1 MPLYAYRYL
10 GTEGPKVAYMEAE
23 SEEALLRALQEQNIL
38 LLEVSQVRKQGA
50 RKLPARMLATYFRQ
64 LRSLMQVGGALSL
77 SQVLSLL
84 EEQLPKWAR
93 SQYTAAPKALE
104 RGVPLPQALAETGL
118 FPNLVVA
125 TLRVADRTG
134 KNEEAA
140 ERLAQYYARVARFQA
155 KVRAALTYPALVLLF
170 ALLTAWA
177 LMTFIVP
184 QFVRLLEEAQVPV
197 PLITQITILASKAM
211 SSPLFVGLSFL
222 ALFLGVRAFQTYL
235 QNPTNRL
242 RFERLLFRVPILG
255 QTLIYSALA
264 DTAGTIKLSY
274 ESGIP
279 LHESLTLTRNVVAL
293 EHFRE
298 LLSATREALMRG
310 LSLTQALT
318 SAPHSELLPAIFRS
332 LINVGETGGSLED
345 MLDHAERIY
354 TEEVENTLDNVSS
367 IVEPLL
373 LILVG
378 AVIGGIML
386 SVLLPYF
393 GLIQNI
399 GTGGSGAL

>member
-10 GTEGPKVAYMEAE
+10 GPEGPKVAYMEAE
-23 SEEALLRALQEQNIL
+23 NEEALLRVLQERNIL
-38 LLEVSQVRKQGA
+38 ALDVSEVRKQGA
-50 RKLPARMLATYFRQ
+50 RKLSPKMLATYFRQ
-64 LRSLMQVGGALSL
+64 LKSLMQVGGALNL

-84 EEQLPKWAR
+84 EEQLPKWAQTR
-93 SQYTAAPKALE
+93 YTAAPRALE
-104 RGVPLPQALAETGL
+104 RGATLPQALAETGL
-118 FPNLVVA
+118 FPNLVIA
-125 TLRVADRTG
+125 TLRVADRTS

-155 KVRAALTYPALVLLF
+155 KVRGALTYPALVLLF

-184 QFVRLLEEAQVPV
+184 QFVRMLEESQVPI
-197 PLITQITILASKAM
+197 PLITQVTILASKAM
-211 SSPLFVGLSFL
+211 SSPLFIGLSFL
-222 ALFLGVRAFQTYL
+222 ILFLGVRAFQAYL
-235 QNPTNRL
+235 RNPTNRL
-242 RFERLLFRVPILG
+242 RFERLLLRIPILG
-255 QTLIYSALA
+255 QVLIHSALA
-264 DTAGTIKLSY
+264 DIAGTLKLAY

-298 LLSATREALMRG
+298 LLSAAREALVRG

-318 SAPHSELLPAIFRS
+318 NGPHSELLPAIFRN
-332 LINVGETGGSLED
+332 LINVGETGGSLEE
-345 MLDHAERIY
+345 MLDHTERIY
-354 TEEVENTLDNVSS
+354 TEEVENTLDNISS
-367 IVEPLL
+367 VIEPLL
-373 LILVG
+373 LIVVG

-399 GTGGSGAL
+399 GGGGNSGL

>member
-10 GTEGPKVAYMEAE
+10 GPEGPKVAYMEAE
-23 SEEALLRALQEQNIL
+23 NEEALLRALQEQNVL
-38 LLEVSQVRKQGA
+38 LLEVSQVRKQGP
-50 RKLPARMLATYFRQ
+50 RKLPPRLLATYFRQ
-64 LRSLMQVGGALSL
+64 LKSLMQVGSALSL
-77 SQVLSLL
+77 SRVLSLL
-84 EEQLPKWAR
+84 EEQLPKWAQTR
-93 SQYTAAPKALE
+93 YAAAPRALE
-104 RGVPLPQALAETGL
+104 RGIPLPQALAETGL
-118 FPNLVVA
+118 FPNLVIA
-125 TLRVADRTG
+125 TLRVADRAG

-140 ERLAQYYARVARFQA
+140 ARLAQYYARVARFQA
-155 KVRAALTYPALVLLF
+155 KVRSALTYPTLVFLF
-170 ALLTAWA
+170 SLITAWA
-177 LMTFIVP
+177 LMTFVVP
-184 QFVRLLEEAQVPV
+184 QFVRILEESQVPI
-197 PLITQITILASKAM
+197 PLVTKVTILVSKAM

-222 ALFLGVRAFQTYL
+222 LLFLVARVFQIYL
-235 QNPTNRL
+235 RDPTNRL
-242 RFERLLFRVPILG
+242 RFERFLFRVPILG
-255 QTLIYSALA
+255 PTLIHSSLA
-264 DTAGTIKLSY
+264 DIAGTLKLAY

-310 LSLTQALT
+310 LSLTQALA
-318 SAPHSELLPAIFRS
+318 SAPHSKLLPAIFVS

-345 MLDHAERIY
+345 MLDQAERIY

-367 IVEPLL
+367 VIEPLL
-373 LILVG
+373 LIFVG

-399 GTGGSGAL
+399 SGGG

>member
-10 GTEGPKVAYMEAE
+10 GPEGPKVGYMEAE
-23 SEEALLRALQEQNIL
+23 SEEALFRTLQEQNIL
-38 LLEVSQVRKQGA
+38 PLEVSQVRRQGA
-50 RKLPARMLATYFRQ
+50 RKLSPRILATYFRQ
-64 LRSLMQVGGALSL
+64 LKSLIQVGGALSL

-84 EEQLPKWAR
+84 EEQLPKWAQTRHTYAPR
-93 SQYTAAPKALE
+93 SLE
-104 RGVPLPQALAETGL
+104 RGISLPQALAGTGL
-118 FPNLVVA
+118 FPNLVIA
-125 TLRVADRTG
+125 TLRVADRTA

-155 KVRAALTYPALVLLF
+155 KVRGALTYPTLVLLF

-184 QFVRLLEEAQVPV
+184 QFVRILEETQVPI
-197 PLITQITILASKAM
+197 PLITKVTILASKAM
-211 SSPLFVGLSFL
+211 SSPLFIGLSL
-222 ALFLGVRAFQTYL
+222 LVLLLGVRALQAYL
-235 QNPTNRL
+235 RDPTNRL
-242 RFERLLFRVPILG
+242 RFEQLLFRVPILG
-255 QTLIYSALA
+255 RTLIHNALA
-264 DTAGTIKLSY
+264 DTAGALKLAY

-298 LLSATREALMRG
+298 LLSGTREALIRG
-310 LSLTQALT
+310 MSLTQAFT
-318 SAPHSELLPAIFRS
+318 NAPHSELLPTIFRG

-354 TEEVENTLDNVSS
+354 AEEVENTLDNVSS
-367 IVEPLL
+367 VIEPLL

-378 AVIGGIML
+378 TVIGGIML

-393 GLIQNI
+393 GLIQSI
-399 GTGGSGAL
+399 GGGGGGAP